1 VSGVFDNIRYW
12 RNRKAGKRGQDEH
25 PNTKKRNDKLSKPAS
40 TRKEQRKK
48 IRDPK
53 HTGKSKPNRRH
64 R

>member
-1 VSGVFDNIRYW
+1 MSSVFDKVRYW
-12 RNRKAGKRGQDEH
+12 KNRRAGKRGQDEYSAM
-25 PNTKKRNDKLSKPAS
+25 KKRNDKLSKPPS

-53 HTGKSKPNRRH
+53 QTGKSKPKRRH